1 MKKTRFIAAFMAC
14 VMTWQAV
21 PSVADK
27 TLAAVGTEETQVVE
41 AVGTEE
47 TELAE
52 SVSGLSNESI
62 IYDFFR
68 NEIGLNMAAT
78 CGVLANIEQE
88 SLFSPTAHNPH
99 DSGGTNSYGI
109 VQWNSG
115 KGAGNRLSLLKK
127 WCAKKGLNYKSLDA
141 QLKFIKYELENT
153 SYYRLSKLKEVPNT
167 AAGAHEAA
175 LIWAKFFEGC
185 SSSFHAERASRAK
198 NVFWPYYKKGGIN
211 PQGRLEE
218 VIAEGGKLY
227 VRGWAMDEDNLAKSL
242 EVKIYV
248 DGKYYKTIK
257 ADKHFSSASTAPVA
271 IKKTGCRYEFE
282 EIINTDFSG
291 NHIIAAYAVNTGSG
305 KDTILPGSD
314 NKTNITKEAKA
325 PVISDVK
332 VEADDKGYTV
342 SCKVKDDSKLSMVK
356 FPTWTKYNEKDD
368 LVTPWKKAACY
379 SGTYTGGRYVFR
391 VNRSAHNDELGE
403 YITSIYACDYFGNSK
418 YCNVTW
424 KYDVKLPVTK
434 VSVGDGELSVRWSKV
449 DGADKYRVV
458 KYVDGKYAVVA
469 QTTATK
475 YLIEDLEND
484 KQCGVLVLACYKG
497 TWSTYTTENLIIAT
511 PLATNQKENSIECAS
526 MVRNYNEKVQN
537 VKVNVSTKYKVPMTY
552 ATDNSKVTVDSKGKI
567 TIAAGFSGKVKITAT
582 ANATD
587 KYKASTRS
595 FMLYVPAKTKLT
607 DLKSSAAKKMTLN
620 WNKADYVSGYVIQ
633 YSTSADFAKGTTRL
647 VTLGGGSREA
657 YTVTGLVSKQ
667 TYYVRVRSY
676 KKIGDVTAYSAWS
689 NVKKV
694 KVK

>member
-99 DSGGTNSYGI
+99 DSGGTTSYGI

-115 KGAGNRLSLLKK
+115 KGAGNRLNSLKK
-127 WCAKKGLNYKSLDA
+127 WCSKKGLNYKSLDA
-141 QLKFIKYELENT
+141 QLKFIKYELENI
-153 SYYRLSKLKEVPNT
+153 SYFRLEKLKAVPDT

-291 NHIIAAYAVNTGSG
+291 DHIIAAYAVNTGSG

-424 KYDVKLPVTK
+424 KYDVQLPTVK
-434 VSVGDGELSVRWSKV
+434 VNVGNGELNVRWSKV
-449 DGADKYRVV
+449 DGADKYRVF
-458 KYVDGKYAVVA
+458 KYADGKCVKVA
-469 QTTATK
+469 DTNDVK
-475 YLIEDLEND
+475 YLIEDLDND
-484 KQCGVLVLACYKG
+484 KEYGVLVLACYKG
-497 TWSTYTTENLIIAT
+497 TWSTYTKADVIKAT
-511 PLATNQKENSIECAS
+511 PHSTAKKENAIECETI
-526 MVRNYNEKVQN
+526 VRSYSEKVQN

-552 ATDNSKVTVDSKGKI
+552 TTDNSKVTVDSKGKM

-587 KYKASTRS
+587 KYKASIKS
-595 FMLYVPAKTKLT
+595 FMLYVPAKTTLK
-607 DLKSSAAKKMTLN
+607 DLKSNTAGKMTVN
-620 WNKADYVSGYVIQ
+620 WNKTDYATGYVIQ
-633 YSTSADFAKGTTRL
+633 YSKTADFAKGTTRL
-647 VTLGGGSREA
+647 VTLGGYSRET
-657 YTVTGLVSKQ
+657 YTVTRLASNT
-667 TYYVRVRSY
+667 TYYVRVRTY
-676 KKIGDVTAYSAWS
+676 KTTGDVTAYSAWS